1 VGIPAFQMYALVHN
15 RNYLFEDTTLDMK
28 RHRSVIKKY
37 GGIYRNYVEECYY
50 YDLIDLTRRLLLTGA
65 LILLGQY
72 GIAQIFLGAL
82 ISLGWLVL
90 VAYKRPYK
98 AYWDNVISIALSFN
112 LMVTILCGMTL
123 QFWTYSK
130 DDSSNEYEQVIFD
143 YLLCT
148 FTIGSFVMSVFILF
162 LSFSCI
168 RKKINCC
175 CREPKHSHA
184 DTTLKWVTNREYL
197 FDQFENEVDLQ
208 YCLTQ
213 MTTVLHQQIELF
225 DNSFQ
230 LPNDEFRQ
238 QLLKNIIF
246 ILKYVNEEK
255 RTALL
260 LEIESGILEE
270 IALLYKDPIN
280 EKSDEQ
286 EKQLI
291 NANKGMKQNKKM
303 KAVLML
309 ENVFQKINTKK
320 RKKSNTKHIIHPL
333 SFSGATNVKMQQN
346 RVVQK
351 LKYKLQRQ
359 RILEIMRKKNA
370 WKPKTLTQLSIA
382 KRFGKNWKKK
392 TRRKLYKQKLLPIN
406 AGTNFT
412 NNKKNTSNP
421 RKGNM
426 IVSKDKS
433 PTKIY
438 PSKKSTPHPLGEY
451 VRKQPGDEHRLLRRF
466 AAFLF

>member
-1 VGIPAFQMYALVHN
+1 MG
-15 RNYLFEDTTLDMK
+15 
-28 RHRSVIKKY
+28 
-37 GGIYRNYVEECYY
+37 
-50 YDLIDLTRRLLLTGA
+50 
-65 LILLGQY
+65 
-72 GIAQIFLGAL
+72 
-82 ISLGWLVL
+82 
-90 VAYKRPYK
+90 YKRPYK

-123 QFWTYSK
+123 QLWTYSK

-175 CREPKHSHA
+175 CREPKHSHT

-225 DNSFQ
+225 DNNFQ

-238 QLLKNIIF
+238 QLLKNITF

-280 EKSDEQ
+280 EKSDKQ
-286 EKQLI
+286 EKQLT
-291 NANKGMKQNKKM
+291 NANKGMKRNKKM

-309 ENVFQKINTKK
+309 ENVFQKLNKK
-320 RKKSNTKHIIHPL
+320 KQKKSNTKHIVHPL

-346 RVVQK
+346 
-351 LKYKLQRQ
+351 
-359 RILEIMRKKNA
+359 
-370 WKPKTLTQLSIA
+370 
-382 KRFGKNWKKK
+382 
-392 TRRKLYKQKLLPIN
+392 
-406 AGTNFT
+406 
-412 NNKKNTSNP
+412 
-421 RKGNM
+421 
-426 IVSKDKS
+426 
-433 PTKIY
+433 
-438 PSKKSTPHPLGEY
+438 
-451 VRKQPGDEHRLLRRF
+451 
-466 AAFLF
+466 